1 MRGPGG
7 RGEDHPVASPRRAR
21 LRFALFAL
29 AAVIVGVSHPL
40 IEPALWIADRRI
52 SSNLLNVFDRTVEP
66 VAILVLALPL
76 GVLIDRARR
85 RSVLVVSAL
94 LGAALTAVAAAGAL
108 GAPTWPLLLA
118 TIPASGV
125 LASVTVVAQDAY
137 LPSVV
142 RRARLLPA
150 NALLTLLPCVVVVP
164 MTLTGTIWQ
173 GPEFLFAAGLALAA
187 AAALFRG
194 VSAAERPSPPRAGL
208 WREAAEGIRF
218 TARHPALRAIALYL
232 LLSSLLFELR
242 DEVTDEARATAFFG
256 LSATP
261 IEYPWRLAIASAY
274 GPVVVGALLAVL
286 LHRRLG
292 AFRLAWW
299 ALLVSAPFTLLL
311 ALSGPGAER
320 IWYVLGSGVPAT
332 GAVIATVALL
342 SHRQAVTPN
351 RLLGRTGG
359 LLLLLTTVAGEAGE
373 LLEGPAGRLADLGG
387 AAPPALATAAALAA
401 AVPLLWA
408 RRSTVGDAA
417 GSDDDDA
424 TDDGD
429 QTSPDRAAGWPT
441 SAIARAV
448 RRAGPPLAV
457 LALPATL
464 PATDLAYGRITTLDQ
479 CAPRYGDAARVPT
492 GERAFI
498 CWARSGGRFATV
510 SDRDLLAYGRAM
522 CEVYPGPHADEA
534 LIAPICPPAAA
545 RFQAAIDAEEA
556 EYRAQEAANQK
567 ACDRSRHRPLI
578 RPVRVARKRTWTD
591 YGVLE
596 SFEYDENTPSDPFD
610 DGLLDTAQD
619 DDLVAAVPGH
629 LIILSHSDYD
639 ICVTTETYRTRP
651 PVEVKG
657 WHRVVEI
664 GYQSP
669 AGHIELM
676 DPMGGESLP
685 NLAFR
690 GKGHYRIRVHY
701 RQPDWEAGTPQH
713 LLIMVFPGEGDRVV
727 EHHRSR

>member
-1 MRGPGG
+1 M
-7 RGEDHPVASPRRAR
+7 ASPSPAR
-21 LRFALFAL
+21 LRLALFAL
-29 AAVIVGVSHPL
+29 AAVIVCVAYPL
-40 IEPALWIADRRI
+40 IEPALWTADQRI
-52 SSNLLNVFDRTVEP
+52 SSNLLKMIDGVVEP

-76 GVLIDRARR
+76 GVLIDRVRR

-94 LGAALTAVAAAGAL
+94 VGAALTSVAATGAL
-108 GAPTWPLLLA
+108 GAPTWPLVLA
-118 TIPASGV
+118 MISAGGV
-125 LASVTVVAQDAY
+125 LPTVTALGQDAY

-142 RRARLLPA
+142 PRARLLPA
-150 NALLTLLPCVVVVP
+150 NALLILLPCIAVVP
-164 MTLTGTIWQ
+164 MTLTLTVWQ
-173 GPEFLFAAGLALAA
+173 GSAFLFAAGLALAVV
-187 AAALFRG
+187 AALFRG
-194 VSAAERPSPPRAGL
+194 VSAAERPPPRTGL
-208 WREAAEGIRF
+208 WRETAEGIRF

-232 LLSSLLFELR
+232 LLSSVLYELG
-242 DEVTDEARATAFFG
+242 DEAADEARATAFFG

-261 IEYPWRLAIASAY
+261 IEYPWRLAITSAY
-274 GPVVVGALLAVL
+274 GPVVLGALLAVL

-332 GAVIATVALL
+332 GTVIAAVALL
-342 SHRQAVTPN
+342 SHRQAVTPD

-359 LLLLLTTVAGEAGE
+359 LLLLLTTVAEEAGD
-373 LLEGPAGRLADLGG
+373 LLEGPAERLAELGG
-387 AAPPALATAAALAA
+387 VAPPALAAVAALAA
-401 AVPLLWA
+401 AAPLLWA
-408 RRSTVGDAA
+408 RRSAAAHDADTA
-417 GSDDDDA
+417 DDSRQA
-424 TDDGD
+424 DG
-429 QTSPDRAAGWPT
+429 TSPDQATDWPP
-441 SAIARAV
+441 SAIAGAV

-457 LALPATL
+457 LALLATL
-464 PATDLAYGRITTLDQ
+464 PAADLAYGRITTADQ

-498 CWARSGGRFATV
+498 CGVRRSGRFAAV

-522 CEVYPGPHADEA
+522 CAIYPGPHADEG

-545 RFQAAIDAEEA
+545 RIQAAIDAEEA

-578 RPVRVARKRTWTD
+578 RPVRVARERTWTD

-596 SFEYDENTPSDPFD
+596 SFEYDESVPSDPFD

-619 DDLVAAVPGH
+619 DGLVAAVPGH
-629 LIILSHSDYD
+629 VMILSHSDYD
-639 ICVTTETYRTRP
+639 ICVTTEIYRTRP

-664 GYQSP
+664 GYRSP
-669 AGHIELM
+669 TGHIEFK
-676 DPMGGESLP
+676 DPMGGDALP

-701 RQPDWEAGTPQH
+701 RKPDGEAGTPQH
-713 LLIMVFPGEGDRVV
+713 LLIMVFPGRSDRVV
-727 EHHRSR
+727 EHHRSSRAGGRERAGLR